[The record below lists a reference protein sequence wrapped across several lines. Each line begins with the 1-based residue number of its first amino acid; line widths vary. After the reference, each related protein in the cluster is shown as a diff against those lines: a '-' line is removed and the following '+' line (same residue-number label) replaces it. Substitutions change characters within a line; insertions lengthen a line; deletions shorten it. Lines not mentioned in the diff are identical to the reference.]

1 MTEFVRQLFQPE
13 MSFLHLALAVGL
25 LASPALGVIGTLVV
39 TRRISSIAG
48 AGAHAA
54 LGGVGV
60 ALFLQRVL
68 LWSWCTA
75 TVGAVAGALA
85 AAMLVGIVS
94 LTAREREDTV
104 IAVVWALGMSL
115 GLLFL
120 DKTPGYVDLQGFLFG
135 NILLVTT
142 ADLWMTLAL
151 DAAVLIPAVLFYN
164 PLLATCFDGTFAV
177 LRGVRTTLFYLVLLA
192 LTALT
197 VVLLINVV
205 GIVLVIALLTLP
217 AAAAGC
223 FTRHLWSMMVGS
235 GVLSALF
242 ISAGLILSFYFSL
255 PSGPVIVLVAALVYV
270 ISLLIGSRRRNEG
283 SAAGG
288 N

>member
-1 MTEFVRQLFQPE
+1 MIDFFHQLFQPE
-13 MSFLHLALAVGL
+13 MSFLHLALVLGV

-54 LGGVGV
+54 LGGVGI
-60 ALFLQRVL
+60 ALYLQRVL

-75 TVGAVAGALA
+75 TVGAVAGAVA
-85 AAMLVGIVS
+85 AALLVGVVS
-94 LTAREREDTV
+94 LSAREREDTV

-120 DKTPGYVDLQGFLFG
+120 DKTPGYVDLQGYLFG
-135 NILLVTT
+135 NILLVTKN
-142 ADLWMTLAL
+142 DLWMTLAL
-151 DAAVLIPAVLFYN
+151 NAVVVIPAVVFYN

-177 LRGVRTTLFYLVLLA
+177 LRGVRTSLFYLVLLA

-223 FTRHLWSMMVGS
+223 FTRHLWSMMVCS
-235 GVLSALF
+235 GIFSALF
-242 ISAGLILSFYFSL
+242 ISAGLLLSFYFSL
-255 PSGPVIVLVAALVYV
+255 PSGPVIVLAAALVYV
-270 ISLLIGSRRRNEG
+270 ISLFFSSRRRGEK
-283 SAAGG
+283 SSAGG

>member
-1 MTEFVRQLFQPE
+1 MIDFFRQLFQPE
-13 MSFLHLALAVGL
+13 MSFLHLALALGV

-54 LGGVGV
+54 LGGVGI
-60 ALFLQRVL
+60 ALYLQRVL

-75 TVGAVAGALA
+75 TAGAIAGAVAAALV
-85 AAMLVGIVS
+85 VGIVS

-120 DKTPGYVDLQGFLFG
+120 DKTPGYVDLQGYLFG
-135 NILLVTT
+135 NILLVTEN
-142 ADLWMTLAL
+142 DLWMTLL
-151 DAAVLIPAVLFYN
+151 LNAVILIPTIIFYN

-177 LRGVRTTLFYLVLLA
+177 LRGVKTSLFYLILLV

-223 FTRHLWSMMVGS
+223 FTRHLWSMMVC
-235 GVLSALF
+235 SAVFSAVF
-242 ISAGLILSFYFSL
+242 IVAGLLLSFYFSL
-255 PSGPVIVLVAALVYV
+255 PSGPVIVLAAALVYV
-270 ISLLIGSRRRNEG
+270 ISLLIGSRRKGER
-283 SAAGG
+283 STAGG